1 MIVLIIEDTLGVIEE
16 LTGSLT
22 DLNGNLHLA
31 KSRDAALKLLS
42 DLPQIDVAVLDLK
55 IPTADDRLDADVE
68 HGLLVLE
75 ALQRHHPGTPV
86 KVFTSFGSEDI
97 YADRVLPLQ
106 RQIDL
111 WGEGTEYGVVAI
123 FRKNKLREV
132 IAQVLGV
139 GTKLLELGTEVEL
152 NSDFAR
158 ESIDDRI
165 IRTFA
170 RRQKARTARI
180 SRLSG
185 GLSGSKVYRL
195 TLNDDRG
202 ALRLISVAKL
212 DTLSNISQEYAA
224 YTSEVVR
231 LPNGSFSGY
240 VDSVR
245 NGCGQRGGLFY
256 QLLDGYDANL
266 FDVIA
271 SDEPAAVRIVGILQ
285 NFTSSW
291 YSGIP
296 QSQGTIGAIRAAMLR
311 DSHMGSVA
319 PYLDGIDF
327 ARFER
332 RSIQQVW
339 CTQHGDLH
347 GGNVLIRNQV
357 TPVLIDFGRVSPM
370 TASLDPLTLELSL
383 LFHPDARDRF
393 TWKPN
398 VSVWRDIDEYAKG
411 CPYPGVLRACR
422 TWTTSVC
429 AGQREVYA
437 TIYAYAMRQFRFVGA
452 GVNAGL
458 AREFVQM
465 AISELART

>member
-165 IRTFA
+165 IRT
-170 RRQKARTARI
+170 
-180 SRLSG
+180 
-185 GLSGSKVYRL
+185 
-195 TLNDDRG
+195 
-202 ALRLISVAKL
+202 
-212 DTLSNISQEYAA
+212 
-224 YTSEVVR
+224 
-231 LPNGSFSGY
+231 
-240 VDSVR
+240 
-245 NGCGQRGGLFY
+245 
-256 QLLDGYDANL
+256 
-266 FDVIA
+266 
-271 SDEPAAVRIVGILQ
+271 
-285 NFTSSW
+285 
-291 YSGIP
+291 
-296 QSQGTIGAIRAAMLR
+296 
-311 DSHMGSVA
+311 
-319 PYLDGIDF
+319 
-327 ARFER
+327 
-332 RSIQQVW
+332 
-339 CTQHGDLH
+339 
-347 GGNVLIRNQV
+347 
-357 TPVLIDFGRVSPM
+357 
-370 TASLDPLTLELSL
+370 
-383 LFHPDARDRF
+383 
-393 TWKPN
+393 
-398 VSVWRDIDEYAKG
+398 
-411 CPYPGVLRACR
+411 
-422 TWTTSVC
+422 
-429 AGQREVYA
+429 
-437 TIYAYAMRQFRFVGA
+437 
-452 GVNAGL
+452 
-458 AREFVQM
+458 
-465 AISELART
+465 